1 MASEAVDST
10 WTGKGGSGVNGLRN
24 IRQSVNSSQ
33 WHGNACILLH
43 SCFRRVV
50 LTLLP
55 MLIGNGAM
63 MVRTFPHGAVQ
74 FLSYEQYKQFLDSLC
89 GKGALSHLLAGS
101 LAGIPL
107 VIKCHRN
114 DGVKFTLSEFK
125 LILV

>member
-1 MASEAVDST
+1 
-10 WTGKGGSGVNGLRN
+10 
-24 IRQSVNSSQ
+24 
-33 WHGNACILLH
+33 
-43 SCFRRVV
+43 
-50 LTLLP
+50 

-107 VIKCHRN
+107 VIKCRRN
-114 DGVKFTLSEFK
+114 DGLKFTLSEFK
-125 LILV
+125 LILVDKRKVSLRWVYWPKYHIRETSPSMRFKEILKNSMA

>member
-1 MASEAVDST
+1 M
-10 WTGKGGSGVNGLRN
+10 NGLRK
-24 IRQSVNSSQ
+24 IRQNRNSLQ
-33 WHGNACILLH
+33 WRRNACILLH
-43 SCFRRVV
+43 SCFRRIV

-114 DGVKFTLSEFK
+114 DGVKFTL
-125 LILV
+125 

>member
-1 MASEAVDST
+1 
-10 WTGKGGSGVNGLRN
+10 
-24 IRQSVNSSQ
+24 
-33 WHGNACILLH
+33 
-43 SCFRRVV
+43 
-50 LTLLP
+50 

-101 LAGIPL
+101 LAGISL
-107 VIKCHRN
+107 SDKIKCRRN

-125 LILV
+125 IILV

>member
-1 MASEAVDST
+1 
-10 WTGKGGSGVNGLRN
+10 
-24 IRQSVNSSQ
+24 
-33 WHGNACILLH
+33 
-43 SCFRRVV
+43 
-50 LTLLP
+50 

-101 LAGIPL
+101 LAGISL
-107 VIKCHRN
+107 VIKCRRN

-125 LILV
+125 IILVYKKSLSKMDLLAQLVLPY

>member
-1 MASEAVDST
+1 
-10 WTGKGGSGVNGLRN
+10 
-24 IRQSVNSSQ
+24 
-33 WHGNACILLH
+33 
-43 SCFRRVV
+43 
-50 LTLLP
+50 

-74 FLSYEQYKQFLDSLC
+74 FLSYEQYKRFLDSLC

-107 VIKCHRN
+107 VIKCRRN

-125 LILV
+125 LILA

>member
-1 MASEAVDST
+1 MLAYCFIHVSEEY
-10 WTGKGGSGVNGLRN
+10 
-24 IRQSVNSSQ
+24 I
-33 WHGNACILLH
+33 
-43 SCFRRVV
+43 V

-107 VIKCHRN
+107 VIECRRN
-114 DGVKFTLSEFK
+114 DGVKFTL
-125 LILV
+125 

>member
-1 MASEAVDST
+1 MLAYCFIHVSEE
-10 WTGKGGSGVNGLRN
+10 
-24 IRQSVNSSQ
+24 I
-33 WHGNACILLH
+33 I
-43 SCFRRVV
+43 V

-74 FLSYEQYKQFLDSLC
+74 FLSYEQYKQFLDLLC

-107 VIKCHRN
+107 MK
-114 DGVKFTLSEFK
+114 
-125 LILV
+125 